1 MRYWIVDFIA
11 PSKDESGVINCCC
24 VKVTGMTVNMALSAA
39 ERALKDYDRY
49 LITGMG
55 IASEFSET
63 TENEIFE
70 DPIGLMDE
78 DIQEL
83 AKAEGWV

>member
-11 PSKDESGVINCCC
+11 PDKDESGVIDCCC
-24 VKVTGMTVNMALSAA
+24 VKVAGMTVNMALSAA
-39 ERALKDYDRY
+39 ERALKDYDQY
-49 LITGMG
+49 LITNIG
-55 IASEFSET
+55 IASEFGET

-83 AKAEGWV
+83 AKAEGWI